1 MAVPDPCSASGA
13 TKPTLRCLACI
24 LSHLREKER
33 VFTKF
38 LCVAHC
44 CRANRLRRSHRR
56 QPQVRPAR
64 IARPSRSAVRK
75 PPAVA
80 AKCACRRRWRGA
92 QHLAWEGRCEGNLRS
107 RIRHSLCCCVF
118 HRYSQQSAI
127 RAAHISLRRRAHC
140 AAGMRDA
147 HWRDPEPPACCA
159 GALFT
164 PQTVA
169 FPHPGHDQAALSNSR
184 TSQVE
189 GKPAYK
195 AGFKL
200 DRVST
205 SACV

>member
-92 QHLAWEGRCEGNLRS
+92 QHLAWEGRCEGHCVPAS
-107 RIRHSLCCCVF
+107 MHSLCCCVF
-118 HRYSQQSAI
+118 HRYSQ
-127 RAAHISLRRRAHC
+127 RANRSPVALRREKATCRGRQMRLPTALARRATP
-140 AAGMRDA
+140 GLGRQMR
-147 HWRDPEPPACCA
+147 RE
-159 GALFT
+159 F
-164 PQTVA
+164 A
-169 FPHPGHDQAALSNSR
+169 FPHQALALLLRVPQILAARESLARR
-184 TSQVE
+184 T
-189 GKPAYK
+189 PP
-195 AGFKL
+195 
-200 DRVST
+200 
-205 SACV
+205 